1 MKYLLIAAS
10 LFVATAASHAEGE
23 WTALFD
29 GKTLNG
35 WTALKGKIEGWTV
48 EPDGVLHFSGKGPYL
63 INDKDYTSFE
73 LEWEWKLAE
82 GGNNG
87 IKYWVTQIGKEW
99 LGIEYQMIDDYKH
112 ADGLKGGSH
121 NTGSIYD
128 IFDSSKEKKLMPI
141 GEWNKSRVVVKDGK
155 IEHWLNGTLASS
167 ADTKTPEWKE
177 HIAKS
182 KFKSKQGFAPGHGK
196 IMLTAHGDPAWFRN
210 LRVKEL

>member
-1 MKYLLIAAS
+1 MKHLLIAAS

-35 WTALKGKIEGWTV
+35 WTALTGKIEGWTV
-48 EPDGVLHFSGKGPYL
+48 EPNGVLHFSGKGPYL

-99 LGIEYQMIDDYKH
+99 LGENLDEVGPGSEQRVIDRD
-112 ADGLKGGSH
+112 
-121 NTGSIYD
+121 
-128 IFDSSKEKKLMPI
+128 
-141 GEWNKSRVVVKDGK
+141 
-155 IEHWLNGTLASS
+155 
-167 ADTKTPEWKE
+167 
-177 HIAKS
+177 
-182 KFKSKQGFAPGHGK
+182 
-196 IMLTAHGDPAWFRN
+196 
-210 LRVKEL
+210 